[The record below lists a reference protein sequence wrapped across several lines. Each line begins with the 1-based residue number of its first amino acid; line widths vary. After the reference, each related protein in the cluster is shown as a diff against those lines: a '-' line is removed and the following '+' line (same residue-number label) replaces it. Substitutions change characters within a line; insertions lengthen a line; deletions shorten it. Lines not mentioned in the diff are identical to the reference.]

1 MPFLDETCRD
11 LKTAT
16 ASVYGFDNK
25 GCGLS
30 SSISEL
36 GYGHLNLYRSRNY
49 GGGMTMA
56 KCTSRP

>member
-36 GYGHLNLYRSRNY
+36 GYGHLNL
-49 GGGMTMA
+49 
-56 KCTSRP
+56 